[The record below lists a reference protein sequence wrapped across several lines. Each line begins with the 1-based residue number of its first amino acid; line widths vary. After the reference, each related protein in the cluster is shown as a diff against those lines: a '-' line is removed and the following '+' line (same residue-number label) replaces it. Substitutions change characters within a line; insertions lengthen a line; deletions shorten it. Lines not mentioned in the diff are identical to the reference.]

1 MKLNTDKRSQICCV
15 LNKFSNQYP
24 VLAQLQGVAGMYVI
38 EFFIGTQLINL
49 PSRAWLQ
56 DVNETLA

>member
-38 EFFIGTQLINL
+38 GT
-49 PSRAWLQ
+49 
-56 DVNETLA
+56 